1 MSIQTTRR
9 ASIVLSFV
17 PAHGSLPCRH
27 RGFALL
33 TTVILVL
40 IAGILLSSAVHT
52 TRETERTAGNAIQ
65 YSRAMEAAEGG
76 AVVAFNSLVDNNQ
89 QRSFA
94 DASASEGIYS
104 LESVDEKWWE
114 NPNYAGQHKVDS
126 DVLLGVV
133 SPPRYVYEEIGVYIA
148 DGDTGVVNMDIG
160 GAAYGKTSAGAREH
174 VLYKVESQGVGST
187 AEVVRAVE
195 TVIVLNR

>member
-1 MSIQTTRR
+1 MSKQTTQR
-9 ASIVLSFV
+9 ACLVLSSNLRDT
-17 PAHGSLPCRH
+17 SLRCRH
-27 RGFALL
+27 RGFALF

-94 DASASEGIYS
+94 DESASEGIFS
-104 LESVDEKWWE
+104 LESVDQKWWE
-114 NPNYAGQHKVDS
+114 NPNYSGQHTVDS

-133 SPPRYVYEEIGVYIA
+133 NPPRYVYEEIGVYIA
-148 DGDTGVVNMDIG
+148 DGDTGIVNMDIG

-195 TVIVLNR
+195 TVIVLAR